1 MRRTIG
7 YLAVVVGFL
16 MMPARSTAQPSNAL
30 TCPRLPSETMTS
42 WMDRCGRQ
50 EERAREAE
58 EAARADNEAR
68 KRAIGQ
74 QLAETDRQRKALEKQ
89 PPLPAAR
96 NRLLGRWQSSTS
108 KPASSSDPFAG
119 IAAML
124 TGCGVLIGD
133 GIVSFEPDRW
143 AMYDSDGRND
153 MGAIS
158 YRAGTKG
165 EVYGLPAQG
174 SIFNL
179 LPFEFINQDRIRL
192 IGVVC
197 TLVRVKDAAPV
208 TGRAGAPPASGRA
221 TPGTASPV
229 RGAPAPSAAP
239 AAGSRGAAASAPVAN
254 SRLERFRGRIGYDCP
269 DGVDVAVDSCSSEPD
284 DAKATCVV
292 VRVDQ
297 PPRNGVEV
305 TFTETYAAL
314 VKRIASCKRRP
325 LIVLDGKLDFAP

>member
-1 MRRTIG
+1 MRRA
-7 YLAVVVGFL
+7 LANLVITASLLAAATPSFAQRPDTSVCPREPLETEGQWTDRCYGEQL
-16 MMPARSTAQPSNAL
+16 KKDADARS
-30 TCPRLPSETMTS
+30 
-42 WMDRCGRQ
+42 
-50 EERAREAE
+50 RAMNQQM
-58 EAARADNEAR
+58 AA
-68 KRAIGQ
+68 
-74 QLAETDRQRKALEKQ
+74 TDRQRKTLESQ

-108 KPASSSDPFAG
+108 KPAPTSDPFAG

-143 AMYDSDGRND
+143 AVYDSDGRND

-158 YRAGTKG
+158 YRSGANG
-165 EVYGLPAQG
+165 EVYGLPAAG

-179 LPFEFINQDRIRL
+179 LPFAFETPDRIKM

-197 TLVRVKDAAPV
+197 TLVRSNAAPAA
-208 TGRAGAPPASGRA
+208 GRAGAPAGTGRA
-221 TPGTASPV
+221 APGAASSA
-229 RGAPAPSAAP
+229 RGAPPTP
-239 AAGSRGAAASAPVAN
+239 AAASRGAAAPAPAAR
-254 SRLERFRGRIGYDCP
+254 SKLDRFNGRMGYDCP
-269 DGVDVAVDSCSSEPD
+269 DGVDVAVDSCSQEAD

-297 PPRNGVEV
+297 PPKNGVEV
-305 TFTETYAAL
+305 TFTESYAAL

-325 LIVLDGKLDFAP
+325 LIVLDGKLEFAP